1 MEAGEQ
7 DVERIERLDAEET
20 LVRFVESPWS
30 DPRVVA
36 QRSDPAEDLGGPS
49 DRGRRHLGRLATRK
63 VVVLPQLMRTI
74 GGTSLR
80 SAGVTVGDLEGGAA
94 S

>member
-7 DVERIERLDAEET
+7 DVERTERLHAEET

-36 QRSDPAEDLGGPS
+36 KRSDPSEDLGGPS
-49 DRGRRHLGRLATRK
+49 DRGRHHLGRLATRK
-63 VVVLPQLMRTI
+63 VVVLPQLMRAI
-74 GGTSLR
+74 GRTALR
-80 SAGVTVGDLEGGAA
+80 SARMADRYSEGGAA